1 MYGKRLVAYL
11 AGAAVLALA
20 GFGIYL
26 AVIARDGSAT
36 VELAVGEVLGL
47 SSVLLGLT
55 VATRRPRNVVGLLL
69 VCTGAAFVGVAV
81 SDLYPAAL
89 AVDPRLPLA
98 AVYVDLVR
106 GAWMLLYVPPALLFL
121 LVPEGRV
128 PGPRWRWVVA
138 GLLVVP
144 VLFILAAAFDP
155 TPAARYPGVSKA
167 FRAPPEVQGAIE
179 PFAFVLLP
187 VFLGLLVA
195 SLASIV
201 VRYRRTGGAVERAQ
215 LKWFVLGASFLPIT
229 LLLCWAGYLVFD
241 RPELGLAGLIAT
253 YLAIPASTTIAL
265 LKHDLYD
272 VDRAL
277 STTAT
282 YALATAMLLAFYTA
296 ASFVVGLGAGRGSP
310 VAAAAATAVCAAA
323 LAPMRNR
330 LQRFVDHRLYPARE
344 AAIAAIEDLR
354 QRTDAGSARPEQ
366 LESVLR
372 TALRDPSLRVGYR
385 LPGSAAM
392 LDTAGR
398 PVEPD
403 LAPSGRSAPVRLG
416 GNEIGVV
423 AAGGGASRELL
434 REVAS
439 ASSLLVEVVR
449 LRAELASAL
458 GAVEASRARLLT
470 AGYEERRRLERDLH
484 DGAQQRLV
492 ALGMRLRLA
501 QRHLDDGTVDVDGL
515 LDQSVAELG
524 DAVTELRQ
532 IAHGLRPS
540 SLDDGLDRALDAMVG
555 QMPIPVTL
563 DLRTADPIPDDLA
576 TTAYYVV
583 TEAATNA
590 VKHAQ
595 PTAIGVTVCRDAG
608 RLTVRVR
615 DNGCG
620 GAVVRPGSGLG
631 GLADR
636 VAAAGGRLRVVSPVA
651 GGTTVEAVLPCES

>member
-1 MYGKRLVAYL
+1 MYGKRLIAYL

-26 AVIARDGSAT
+26 AAIARDGSAT

-98 AVYVDLVR
+98 AVYVDLAR

-155 TPAARYPGVSKA
+155 TPEPRYPGVPKA
-167 FRAPPEVQGAIE
+167 FRASPEVQGAIE
-179 PFAFVLLP
+179 TFAFALLP
-187 VFLGLLVA
+187 IFLGLLVA
-195 SLASIV
+195 SLASII

-229 LLLCWAGYLVFD
+229 LLLCWAGYLVFG

-277 STTAT
+277 SATAT

-344 AAIAAIEDLR
+344 AAIAAIEELR

-403 LAPSGRSAPVRLG
+403 RAPSGRSAAVRLG

-423 AAGGGASRELL
+423 AASGGASRELL

-501 QRHLDDGTVDVDGL
+501 QRHLDDGTVDVDRL

-524 DAVTELRQ
+524 DAVAQLRQ

-540 SLDDGLDRALDAMVG
+540 SLDDGLDRALGAMVS

-563 DLRTADPIPDDLA
+563 ELRTADPIPDDLA

-595 PTAIGVTVCRDAG
+595 PTTIGVTVCRDAG

-615 DNGCG
+615 DDGSG

>member
-11 AGAAVLALA
+11 AAAVVLALA

-26 AVIARDGSAT
+26 AAIARDGSAT
-36 VELAVGEVLGL
+36 VELVVGELLGL

-69 VCTGAAFVGVAV
+69 VCSGAALVAVVV
-81 SDLYPAAL
+81 SDLYPAAV
-89 AVDPRLPLA
+89 AADPRLPVPG
-98 AVYVDLVR
+98 VYVDLVR

-128 PGPRWRWVVA
+128 PGPRWRWVVI

-144 VLFILAAAFDP
+144 VLFILVAAFDP
-155 TPAARYPGVSKA
+155 GPAPQYPGVPKA
-167 FRAPPEVQGAIE
+167 FRAPPEVLSVIE
-179 PFAFVLLP
+179 AAGFALLP
-187 VFLGLLVA
+187 IFLGLLVA
-195 SLASIV
+195 SLASII

-229 LLLCWAGYLVFD
+229 LLLCWASYLVFD
-241 RPELGLAGLIAT
+241 RPELGLAGLVAT

-277 STTAT
+277 SATAT
-282 YALATAMLLAFYTA
+282 YALATAMLLAFYTV

-310 VAAAAATAVCAAA
+310 AAAAAATAVCAAA

-366 LESVLR
+366 LESALR
-372 TALRDPSLRVGYR
+372 TALRDPSLRIGYR

-392 LDTAGR
+392 LDTAGH

-403 LAPSGRSAPVRLG
+403 PVRPGRSAPVRLG
-416 GNEIGVV
+416 GNEIGVIV
-423 AAGGGASRELL
+423 ADGGASRELL
-434 REVAS
+434 REVAT

-458 GAVEASRARLLT
+458 AEVEASRARLLT
-470 AGYEERRRLERDLH
+470 AGYQERRRLERDLH

-515 LDQSVAELG
+515 IEQSVGELG
-524 DAVTELRQ
+524 STVAELRQ

-540 SLDDGLDRALDAMVG
+540 SLDDGLDRALGAMVS
-555 QMPIPVTL
+555 QIPIPVTL

-590 VKHAQ
+590 VKHAR
-595 PTAIGVTVCRDAG
+595 PTAIGVTVCRDAK

-615 DNGCG
+615 DDGSG

-636 VAAAGGRLRVVSPVA
+636 VAAAGGRLQVVSPVA